1 MDNANDISK
10 KLIKWLEEVESK
22 DISNNDLN
30 ARRKAVSE
38 IRMLQ
43 VAKLQNQIIKNGGDK
58 GTKFFND

>member
-10 KLIKWLEEVESK
+10 KLMKWLEEVEGRE
-22 DISNNDLN
+22 ISNNDLN
-30 ARRKAVSE
+30 ARRKVVSE